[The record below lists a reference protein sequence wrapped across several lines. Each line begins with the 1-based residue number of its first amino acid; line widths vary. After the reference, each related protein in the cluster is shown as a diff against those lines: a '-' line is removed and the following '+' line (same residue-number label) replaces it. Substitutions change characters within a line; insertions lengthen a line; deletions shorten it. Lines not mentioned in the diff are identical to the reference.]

1 MFDDDRHLQGLITNI
16 RDSLT
21 AAFNAASQYCDTFEP
36 YREFYK
42 ENESCDLEAIRNKEH
57 GMICGIIVPAILQ
70 HSVVQ
75 ILSLRWRYVCIY
87 LSICTDIDLMALF
100 RVCVR
105 LGH

>member
-21 AAFNAASQYCDTFEP
+21 AAFNAASQYCETFEP

-57 GMICGIIVPAILQ
+57 GAYSYSMPILMQ
-70 HSVVQ
+70 SVVNEF
-75 ILSLRWRYVCIY
+75 IALKHFN
-87 LSICTDIDLMALF
+87 SIALF
-100 RVCVR
+100 HVST
-105 LGH
+105 L